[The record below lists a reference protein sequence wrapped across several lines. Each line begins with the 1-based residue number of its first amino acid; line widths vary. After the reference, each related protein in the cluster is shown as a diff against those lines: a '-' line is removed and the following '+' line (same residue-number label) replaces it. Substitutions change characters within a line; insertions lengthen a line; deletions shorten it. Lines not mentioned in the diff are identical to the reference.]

1 MITVGNLWC
10 FLLRTGMDHKKSI
23 RKTYTVADILG
34 ETGEKGKQQQKT
46 YRQNAYFLRDMRTV
60 LGNGWG
66 CWFKGLPAEAR

>member
-34 ETGEKGKQQQKT
+34 ETGEAAAKNLQIERLLLTRYENCAGKW
-46 YRQNAYFLRDMRTV
+46 
-60 LGNGWG
+60 LG
-66 CWFKGLPAEAR
+66 LLV